1 MNINCQVQY
10 SVVAPQL
17 NESFMN
23 QLQNAVNTN
32 TVLSLVKQGY

>member
-1 MNINCQVQY
+1 MNINCQVLY

-17 NESFMN
+17 NESLTN

>member
-1 MNINCQVQY
+1 MNINCQVMY

>member
-1 MNINCQVQY
+1 MNINCQVLY

-17 NESFMN
+17 NESFKN

-32 TVLSLVKQGY
+32 TVLSLAKQGY

>member
-1 MNINCQVQY
+1 MNINCLVLN

-17 NESFMN
+17 NESFTN
-23 QLQNAVNTN
+23 QLQNAVNMN

>member
-1 MNINCQVQY
+1 MNINCQVLY

-17 NESFMN
+17 NEIFTN

-32 TVLSLVKQGY
+32 TVLSLGKQGY

>member
-17 NESFMN
+17 NDIFTD
-23 QLQNAVNTN
+23 QFQNAVNMDTA
-32 TVLSLVKQGY
+32 LSLVKQGY